1 MLFWN
6 AYSVS
11 YFKLNQY
18 IIPNNTLAYNLY
30 YFCHI
35 KKIIQYAIS
44 NDLPAC
50 FCYIKQIK

>member
-18 IIPNNTLAYNLY
+18 TIPNNTLAYNLY

-50 FCYIKQIK
+50 FCYIKQMK